1 MSRRASAKKRPT
13 AAGPD
18 PIYRSR
24 LVSMMISRL
33 LIDGKKNL
41 AARLF
46 YESLDHIRGLQVS
59 AGTNLSTKTS
69 SGSRDTS
76 TSQNIRAKAA
86 VGSIANA
93 NTTLS
98 SGPQE
103 SLKTS
108 ESVGGSAANNQ
119 GLQDTKE
126 LKIGLTESST
136 GLNKEGTS
144 TKSSA
149 LPEAD
154 ALKLFQQAIVNVTPV
169 VEVKSRRVG
178 GSNFQVPLEVS
189 SERGTALALKWI
201 VQAARQRPG
210 REMSIKLAN
219 ELMDASNK
227 TGNAI
232 RKREETH
239 KNAEA
244 NKAFA
249 NYRF

>member
-1 MSRRASAKKRPT
+1 MSRRASSKKRPT

-24 LVSMMISRL
+24 LVSMMVSRL

-46 YESLDHIRGLQVS
+46 YDSLDHIRGLQMS
-59 AGTNLSTKTS
+59 AGANTTNKTSPGVGSAVSGTSQNSRAKKNSNS
-69 SGSRDTS
+69 SGSPTKNKGETLPVVEGKDLVDS
-76 TSQNIRAKAA
+76 KA
-86 VGSIANA
+86 GS
-93 NTTLS
+93 
-98 SGPQE
+98 
-103 SLKTS
+103 
-108 ESVGGSAANNQ
+108 
-119 GLQDTKE
+119 
-126 LKIGLTESST
+126 LTEASS
-136 GLNKEGTS
+136 NS
-144 TKSSA
+144 
-149 LPEAD
+149 AD

-210 REMSIKLAN
+210 REMAIKLAN

-239 KNAEA
+239 RNAEA

>member
-59 AGTNLSTKTS
+59 AGTNLPTKTS

-93 NTTLS
+93 STTLS

-103 SLKTS
+103 SLKTG

-119 GLQDTKE
+119 GLQD
-126 LKIGLTESST
+126 ESST
-136 GLNKEGTS
+136 GSNKEGTS

>member
-1 MSRRASAKKRPT
+1 MSRRASAKKRPPT
-13 AAGPD
+13 AGPD

-46 YESLDHIRGLQVS
+46 YDSLDHIRGLQAS
-59 AGTNLSTKTS
+59 TGSSDRGQAGAQKKVAG
-69 SGSRDTS
+69 SG
-76 TSQNIRAKAA
+76 
-86 VGSIANA
+86 
-93 NTTLS
+93 
-98 SGPQE
+98 
-103 SLKTS
+103 SLKTGTGKGNDS
-108 ESVGGSAANNQ
+108 FAQQDGKEIQVSLAENSAN
-119 GLQDTKE
+119 
-126 LKIGLTESST
+126 S
-136 GLNKEGTS
+136 
-144 TKSSA
+144 
-149 LPEAD
+149 AD

-210 REMSIKLAN
+210 REMAVKLAN

>member
-1 MSRRASAKKRPT
+1 
-13 AAGPD
+13 
-18 PIYRSR
+18 
-24 LVSMMISRL
+24 MMVSRL

-46 YESLDHIRGLQVS
+46 YDSLDHIRGLQMS
-59 AGTNLSTKTS
+59 AGANTTNKTSPGGGSPVSGTSQNSRAKKNSSS
-69 SGSRDTS
+69 SGSATKNKGETLPVLEGKDLVDS
-76 TSQNIRAKAA
+76 RA
-86 VGSIANA
+86 GS
-93 NTTLS
+93 
-98 SGPQE
+98 
-103 SLKTS
+103 
-108 ESVGGSAANNQ
+108 
-119 GLQDTKE
+119 
-126 LKIGLTESST
+126 LTEASS
-136 GLNKEGTS
+136 NS
-144 TKSSA
+144 
-149 LPEAD
+149 AD

-210 REMSIKLAN
+210 REMAIKLAN

-239 KNAEA
+239 RNAEA